1 MTSDLLIV
9 TSDILIVTA
18 AKMDA
23 AFLTERSYILVD
35 TSGKVYVSLSVL
47 E

>member
-1 MTSDLLIV
+1 M

-23 AFLTERSYILVD
+23 TFLIERSYMFAD
-35 TSGKVYVSLSVL
+35 TSGKVYISLSVL